1 MQLSNLEI
9 KRRIRHAEM
18 MRDFYWGNNRSKKL
32 WQGEVKKWKSLLS
45 R

>member
-9 KRRIRHAEM
+9 KRKIKHAEK
-18 MRDFYWGNNRSKKL
+18 MRDFYSGNNRSKKL
-32 WQGEVKKWKSLLS
+32 WRGEVKKWNLLLS

>member
-9 KRRIRHAEM
+9 KRRIKHAEK
-18 MRDFYWGNNRSKKL
+18 MRNFYSGNNRSKKR
-32 WQGEVKKWKSLLS
+32 WQGEVKKWNLLLS